1 MKTLRNSFLRTELL
15 ALPLLLIVAGCDWLG
30 GKKETVNS
38 SSMAPSADLQSDV
51 IVSMN
56 GKPLFTA
63 AEFQKYLDIIN
74 REQPGIKDMLPML
87 PVEQQTQV
95 YQGILDSIILERLM
109 GEWVKREGIDKNPE
123 YQENARMAHEMIDR
137 QLALQAFQTKLLKE
151 VAISDAEAK
160 SFYDKNK
167 STDQTFKR
175 PPFLAKAAGTKA
187 QAIVVDAE
195 KEAKDLVAQLKTSDI
210 NAVAKKANK
219 TVKDL
224 GVVNPQSY
232 GVDNAVKSKIASF
245 KTFPAKDFAKGSD
258 GKFYV
263 IEATGSQNA
272 EYAPFEEVKEQLKQM
287 ITSQKLGEMFAKRAE
302 ELKAQYK
309 IDINPNFVKSM
320 INAPAQ
326 AENADAQGKMSNGLA
341 A

>member
-1 MKTLRNSFLRTELL
+1 M
-15 ALPLLLIVAGCDWLG
+15 G
-30 GKKETVNS
+30 G
-38 SSMAPSADLQSDV
+38 Q
-51 IVSMN
+51 
-56 GKPLFTA
+56 PLFTS

-74 REQPGIKDMLPML
+74 REQPGIKEMLPLL
-87 PVEQQTQV
+87 PVEQQVQV

-137 QLALQAFQTKLLKE
+137 QLALQAFQTRLLKE

-167 STDQTFKR
+167 TTEQTFKR
-175 PPFLAKAAGTKA
+175 PPFLVKAAGTKA
-187 QAIVVDAE
+187 QALVVDTE
-195 KEAKDLVAQLKTSDI
+195 KEAKELLTQLKASNLSSVATK
-210 NAVAKKANK
+210 AKKSA
-219 TVKDL
+219 KDL

-232 GVDNAVKSKIASF
+232 GVDNNVKSKILGF
-245 KTFPAKDFAKGSD
+245 KQFPGKDMIKGTD

-272 EYAPFEEVKEQLKQM
+272 EYAPFEEVKEQIKQM

-302 ELKAQYK
+302 ALKAQYK
-309 IDINPNFVKSM
+309 IEINPNFVKSM
-320 INAPAQ
+320 IKQPAQ
-326 AENADAQGKMSNGLA
+326 DADQEVAMQPKATNASA